1 MSATS
6 NTLDVDVTRSQCALA
21 ATWRTAATSGKAPE
35 RYEWSVGVDG
45 EQIGHALL
53 DVLKEPVWREVSG
66 KNMAVYTTGSSRKTG
81 KATKYCF
88 IFSVPFLFISVLL
101 FLLVNLP

>member
-1 MSATS
+1 MAAAS
-6 NTLDVDVTRSQCALA
+6 NARDIDVTRSQCALA

-45 EQIGHALL
+45 EQIGHDLL
-53 DVLKEPVWREVSG
+53 DVLREPLWREASY

-81 KATKYCF
+81 KPIKYCF
-88 IFSVPFLFISVLL
+88 IFIVTFYLILYYYL
-101 FLLVNLP
+101 IANLP